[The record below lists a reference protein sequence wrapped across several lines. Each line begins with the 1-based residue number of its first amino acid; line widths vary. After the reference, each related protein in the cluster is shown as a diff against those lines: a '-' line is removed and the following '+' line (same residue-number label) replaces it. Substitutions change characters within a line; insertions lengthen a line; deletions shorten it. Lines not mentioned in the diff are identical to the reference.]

1 MKHHSTS
8 TQKELLLLK
17 GEALRLQ
24 LLSDTL
30 ESKKSIKSGRFVWQ
44 MLRSTQAISLFSSL
58 LGHNKKTGVK
68 LSVTAL
74 SALLLW
80 LKNKRR

>member
-1 MKHHSTS
+1 MKKNSIA

-24 LLSDTL
+24 LLIDTL
-30 ESKKSIKSGRFVWQ
+30 ESKKNIKSGRFVWQ
-44 MLRSTQAISLFSSL
+44 MLRSTQAVTLFGSL
-58 LGHNKKTGVK
+58 LGRNKKTGIK

-74 SALLLW
+74 SAVLLW
-80 LKNKRR
+80 LKNRRR